1 MYLRVNFLWGSYLTN
16 RIVEILFLSV
26 DKLTVNK
33 CSQWILED
41 LERWLFAAQQKPTNQ
56 SEKSSRGLEF
66 KAMIQINLTSC
77 RMNLN
82 LNRKLIGP
90 FYKMLLNI
98 NVSGMQAY

>member
-1 MYLRVNFLWGSYLTN
+1 MCLRVNFSWGSYLTN

-26 DKLTVNK
+26 DELTVNK

-41 LERWLFAAQQKPTNQ
+41 FERWLFAAQQKPTNQ